1 MCQEQTAKN
10 PIRSDIPELQ
20 NCPGSGHLPSSL
32 LNQETKQ
39 QRVTGGINPIH
50 LAQGEL
56 CDLQGRLQSVEESLH
71 SNQEKIK
78 VLLNVIQDLEKARA
92 LTEG

>member
-1 MCQEQTAKN
+1 MAKN
-10 PIRSDIPELQ
+10 LTLSDALEFQ
-20 NCPGSGHLPSSL
+20 NCPGSDIKPQS
-32 LNQETKQ
+32 NRETGS
-39 QRVTGGINPIH
+39 VNHIH

>member
-1 MCQEQTAKN
+1 MN
-10 PIRSDIPELQ
+10 PTQSDILELRSR
-20 NCPGSGHLPSSL
+20 PGSDQLSPSLPNS
-32 LNQETKQ
+32 ETKYQ
-39 QRVTGGINPIH
+39 SNREISGINQIH
-50 LAQGEL
+50 LARGEL

>member
-1 MCQEQTAKN
+1 M
-10 PIRSDIPELQ
+10 
-20 NCPGSGHLPSSL
+20 
-32 LNQETKQ
+32 
-39 QRVTGGINPIH
+39 TGGIDPIH